1 MSRRWRRAIR
11 HPAFAVGLVLTL
23 AIVGTAICSL
33 VYTPR
38 DPLRMELASRLQAP
52 SAAHLMG
59 TDQYGRDLLSRVMRG
74 AIASLAVG
82 AVAVG
87 IGMGVGV
94 ILGAAGGWVG
104 GWIDE
109 AVMRVTDAVYGFP
122 AVLSAL
128 LVTAVFGPG
137 VLISMVAVGIAY
149 VPVFARL
156 SRASVLALR
165 AQEFVTAARALGARD
180 GAILRRH
187 ILPNAVSPLIVQATI
202 SFPLAILAEAALSY
216 LGLGTQPPNPSWGLM
231 LREAQNFLQLSPWYA
246 VFPGAAIAL
255 AVLGF
260 NLLGDGLRDLLDP
273 RVSQYGGEPS
283 GSATAPVAS

>member
-1 MSRRWRRAIR
+1 MSRRGRRARR
-11 HPAFAVGLVLTL
+11 HRAFGVGLLLTGL
-23 AIVGTAICSL
+23 IVATAVCSL

-38 DPLRMELASRLQAP
+38 DPLRMELSARLAAP
-52 SAAHLMG
+52 SVAHPMG

-87 IGMGVGV
+87 IGMVLGVL
-94 ILGAAGGWVG
+94 LGAAGGWRG
-104 GWIDE
+104 GWLDE
-109 AVMRVTDAVYGFP
+109 AVMRLADAVYGFP

-128 LVTAVFGPG
+128 LLAAVFHPG

-156 SRASVLALR
+156 TRANVLALR
-165 AQEFVTAARALGARD
+165 VQEFVTAAEALGAGD
-180 GAILRRH
+180 GAILWRH
-187 ILPNAVSPLIVQATI
+187 VLPNTVSPLIVQATI

-216 LGLGTQPPNPSWGLM
+216 LGLGTQPPRPSWGLM
-231 LREAQNFLQLSPWYA
+231 LRDAQSFLQLSPWYA
-246 VFPGAAIAL
+246 IFPGAAIAL

-273 RVSQYGGEPS
+273 R
-283 GSATAPVAS
+283 AT

>member
-1 MSRRWRRAIR
+1 MSRRWGRALR
-11 HPAFAVGLVLTL
+11 HRALVAGLAVTMMV
-23 AIVGTAICSL
+23 VGTAVCSV

-38 DPLRMELASRLQAP
+38 DPLRMELAARLEAP
-52 SAAHLMG
+52 SASHPMG

-74 AIASLAVG
+74 AVASLAVG

-87 IGMGVGV
+87 IGMGIGV

-104 GWIDE
+104 GWLDE
-109 AVMRVTDAVYGFP
+109 SALRVADAVYGFP

-156 SRASVLALR
+156 TRANVLALR
-165 AQEFVTAARALGARD
+165 VQEFVTAAEALGARD
-180 GAILRRH
+180 AAILWRH
-187 ILPNAVSPLIVQATI
+187 VLPNTVSPLIVQATI

-216 LGLGTQPPNPSWGLM
+216 LGLGTQPPHPSWGLM
-231 LREAQNFLQLSPWYA
+231 LREAQNFLQLSPWFA
-246 VFPGAAIAL
+246 IFPGAAIAL

-260 NLLGDGLRDLLDP
+260 NLLGDGLRDVLDP
-273 RVSQYGGEPS
+273 R
-283 GSATAPVAS
+283 AN

>member
-1 MSRRWRRAIR
+1 MSRRWGRALH
-11 HPAFAVGLVLTL
+11 HPGFAAGLALTV
-23 AIVGTAICSL
+23 AILGTAVCSL
-33 VYTPR
+33 VYTPQ
-38 DPLRMELASRLQAP
+38 DPLRMELAARLEGP
-52 SAAHLMG
+52 SWIHPMG

-82 AVAVG
+82 AVAVA
-87 IGMGVGV
+87 IGMSVGV
-94 ILGAAGGWVG
+94 VLGAAGGWVG
-104 GWIDE
+104 GWLDE
-109 AVMRVTDAVYGFP
+109 AAMRVTDAVYGFP

-128 LVTAVFGPG
+128 LVTSVFGPG

-156 SRASVLALR
+156 TRASVLSLR
-165 AQEFVTAARALGARD
+165 AQDFVAAAEALGARD
-180 GAILRRH
+180 GAILWRH
-187 ILPNAVSPLIVQATI
+187 VLPNTVSPLIVQATI

-216 LGLGTQPPNPSWGLM
+216 LGLGTQPPHPSWGLM

-273 RVSQYGGEPS
+273 RAG
-283 GSATAPVAS
+283 

>member
-1 MSRRWRRAIR
+1 MSRRWRRALR
-11 HPAFAVGLVLTL
+11 HRAFGVGLALTA
-23 AIVGTAICSL
+23 AIVGTAVCSL
-33 VYTPR
+33 VYTPQ
-38 DPLRMELASRLQAP
+38 DPLRMELAARLEGP
-52 SAAHLMG
+52 SAAHPMG

-94 ILGAAGGWVG
+94 VLGVAGGWAG
-104 GWIDE
+104 GWLDE
-109 AVMRVTDAVYGFP
+109 AAMRVTDAIYGFP

-128 LVTAVFGPG
+128 LISAVLGPG
-137 VLISMVAVGIAY
+137 VLISMVAVGVAY

-156 SRASVLALR
+156 TRASVLALR

-187 ILPNAVSPLIVQATI
+187 VLPNTVSPLIVQATI

-273 RVSQYGGEPS
+273 RTG
-283 GSATAPVAS
+283 

>member
-1 MSRRWRRAIR
+1 MSRGWRRAR
-11 HPAFAVGLVLTL
+11 HHPSFAIGLALTA
-23 AIVGTAICSL
+23 AIVATAVCSL

-38 DPLRMELASRLQAP
+38 DPLRMELTARLEPP
-52 SAAHLMG
+52 SASHPMG

-74 AIASLAVG
+74 AGPSLAVG

-87 IGMGVGV
+87 IGMAVGV
-94 ILGAAGGWVG
+94 VLGAAGGWVG
-104 GWIDE
+104 GWLDE
-109 AVMRVTDAVYGFP
+109 AAMRVADAIYGFP

-128 LVTAVFGPG
+128 LAAAVFGPS
-137 VLISMVAVGIAY
+137 VLLSMVAVGIAY

-156 SRASVLALR
+156 TRASVLALR

-180 GAILRRH
+180 GVILRRH
-187 ILPNAVSPLIVQATI
+187 VFPNAVSPLIVQATI

-216 LGLGTQPPNPSWGLM
+216 LGLGTQPPQPSWGLM

-246 VFPGAAIAL
+246 VFPGGAIAL

-273 RVSQYGGEPS
+273 RTS
-283 GSATAPVAS
+283 

>member
-1 MSRRWRRAIR
+1 MSRRWRRALH
-11 HPAFAVGLVLTL
+11 HPGFAVGLALTV
-23 AIVGTAICSL
+23 AIVGTAVCAL

-38 DPLRMELASRLQAP
+38 DPLRMELGARLEGP
-52 SAAHLMG
+52 SATHPMG

-82 AVAVG
+82 AVAVA
-87 IGMGVGV
+87 IGMSVGV
-94 ILGAAGGWVG
+94 VLGASG
-104 GWIDE
+104 GWIGGWLDE
-109 AVMRVTDAVYGFP
+109 ATMRVADAVYGFP

-128 LVTAVFGPG
+128 LITSVFGPG

-156 SRASVLALR
+156 TRASVLSLR

-180 GAILRRH
+180 RLILWRH
-187 ILPNAVSPLIVQATI
+187 VLPNTVSPLIVQATI

-216 LGLGTQPPNPSWGLM
+216 LGLGPQPPHPSWGLM

-273 RVSQYGGEPS
+273 R
-283 GSATAPVAS
+283 AS

>member
-1 MSRRWRRAIR
+1 MSRRWRRALR
-11 HPAFAVGLVLTL
+11 HPGFAVGLALTV
-23 AIVGTAICSL
+23 AIVGTAVCSL

-38 DPLRMELASRLQAP
+38 DPLRMELAARLEGP
-52 SAAHLMG
+52 SATHPMG

-82 AVAVG
+82 AVAVA
-87 IGMGVGV
+87 IGMSVGV
-94 ILGAAGGWVG
+94 ALGAAGGWVG
-104 GWIDE
+104 GWLDE
-109 AVMRVTDAVYGFP
+109 AAMRVTDAVYGFP

-128 LVTAVFGPG
+128 LVTSVFGPG

-156 SRASVLALR
+156 TRASVLSLR

-180 GAILRRH
+180 GLILWRH
-187 ILPNAVSPLIVQATI
+187 VLPNMVSPLIVQATI

-216 LGLGTQPPNPSWGLM
+216 LGLGPQPPHPSWGLM

-273 RVSQYGGEPS
+273 R
-283 GSATAPVAS
+283 AS

>member
-1 MSRRWRRAIR
+1 MSRRWRRALH
-11 HPAFAVGLVLTL
+11 HPGFAVGLALTV
-23 AIVGTAICSL
+23 AIVGTAVCSL

-38 DPLRMELASRLQAP
+38 DPLRMELAARLEGP
-52 SAAHLMG
+52 SATHPMG

-82 AVAVG
+82 AVAVA
-87 IGMGVGV
+87 IGLSVGV
-94 ILGAAGGWVG
+94 VLGAAGGWIG
-104 GWIDE
+104 GWLDE
-109 AVMRVTDAVYGFP
+109 AAMRVTDAVYGFP

-128 LVTAVFGPG
+128 LVTSVFGPG
-137 VLISMVAVGIAY
+137 VLISMIAVGIAY

-156 SRASVLALR
+156 TRASVLSLR

-180 GAILRRH
+180 GLILWRH
-187 ILPNAVSPLIVQATI
+187 ILPNTVSPLIVQATI

-216 LGLGTQPPNPSWGLM
+216 LGLGPQPPHPSWGLM

-273 RVSQYGGEPS
+273 R
-283 GSATAPVAS
+283 AS

>member
-1 MSRRWRRAIR
+1 MSRRWRQARR
-11 HPAFAVGLVLTL
+11 HPAFVVGLVLTL
-23 AIVGTAICSL
+23 AIVGTAVCAL

-38 DPLRMELASRLQAP
+38 DPLRMDIAVRLQGP
-52 SAAHLMG
+52 SPAHPMG

-94 ILGAAGGWVG
+94 VLGAAGGWIG
-104 GWIDE
+104 GWLDE
-109 AVMRVTDAVYGFP
+109 GAMRVSDAIYGFP

-128 LVTAVFGPG
+128 LVSAVFGPG

-156 SRASVLALR
+156 TRASVLALR
-165 AQEFVTAARALGARD
+165 PQEFVTAARALGARD
-180 GAILRRH
+180 GALLWRH
-187 ILPNAVSPLIVQATI
+187 VLPNTVSPLIVQATI

-216 LGLGTQPPNPSWGLM
+216 LGLGTQPPQPSWGLM
-231 LREAQNFLQLSPWYA
+231 LREAQNFLQLAPWFA

-273 RVSQYGGEPS
+273 R
-283 GSATAPVAS
+283 AR

>member
-1 MSRRWRRAIR
+1 MSRRWRRALR
-11 HPAFAVGLVLTL
+11 HPGFAVGLALT
-23 AIVGTAICSL
+23 ATIVGTAVCAL

-38 DPLRMELASRLQAP
+38 DPLQMELTARLEGP
-52 SAAHLMG
+52 SASHPMG

-82 AVAVG
+82 AVAVA
-87 IGMGVGV
+87 IGMSAGVV
-94 ILGAAGGWVG
+94 LGAAGGWIG
-104 GWIDE
+104 GWLDE
-109 AVMRVTDAVYGFP
+109 AAMRVTDAVYGFP

-128 LVTAVFGPG
+128 LVTSVFGPG

-156 SRASVLALR
+156 TRASVLSLR

-180 GAILRRH
+180 ALILWRH
-187 ILPNAVSPLIVQATI
+187 VLPNTVSPLIVQATI

-216 LGLGTQPPNPSWGLM
+216 LGLGPQPPHPSWGLM
-231 LREAQNFLQLSPWYA
+231 LREAQNFLQLSPWFA

-273 RVSQYGGEPS
+273 RAG
-283 GSATAPVAS
+283 

>member
-1 MSRRWRRAIR
+1 
-11 HPAFAVGLVLTL
+11 
-23 AIVGTAICSL
+23 
-33 VYTPR
+33 
-38 DPLRMELASRLQAP
+38 MELAARLEGP
-52 SAAHLMG
+52 SATHPMG
-59 TDQYGRDLLSRVMRG
+59 TDQYGRDLLSRVMQG

-82 AVAVG
+82 AVAVA
-87 IGMGVGV
+87 IGMSVGV
-94 ILGAAGGWVG
+94 VLGASG
-104 GWIDE
+104 GWIGGWLDE
-109 AVMRVTDAVYGFP
+109 ATMRVADAVYGFP

-128 LVTAVFGPG
+128 LITSVFGPG

-156 SRASVLALR
+156 TRASVLSLR

-180 GAILRRH
+180 GLILWRH
-187 ILPNAVSPLIVQATI
+187 VLPNTLSPLIVQATI

-216 LGLGTQPPNPSWGLM
+216 LGLGPQPPHPSWGLM

-260 NLLGDGLRDLLDP
+260 NLLGDGLRDILDP
-273 RVSQYGGEPS
+273 RVRDR
-283 GSATAPVAS
+283 

>member
-1 MSRRWRRAIR
+1 MSRRWRRAIH

-87 IGMGVGV
+87 IGLGVGV

-109 AVMRVTDAVYGFP
+109 AVMRLTDAVYGFP

-128 LVTAVFGPG
+128 LVAAVFGPG

-273 RVSQYGGEPS
+273 RVSQ
-283 GSATAPVAS
+283 

>member
-1 MSRRWRRAIR
+1 MSRAWRRARR
-11 HPAFAVGLVLTL
+11 HRTFALGLGLTL
-23 AIVGTAICSL
+23 TVIGTAVCSL
-33 VYTPR
+33 VYTPQ
-38 DPLRMELASRLQAP
+38 DPLRMDLTARLAAP
-52 SAAHLMG
+52 SATHPLG

-82 AVAVG
+82 AVAVS

-94 ILGAAGGWVG
+94 ILGAAAGWVG
-104 GWIDE
+104 GWLDE
-109 AVMRVTDAVYGFP
+109 AAMRISDAIYGFP

-128 LVTAVFGPG
+128 LIAAVFGPG
-137 VLISMVAVGIAY
+137 VLMSMVAVGIAY

-156 SRASVLALR
+156 ARANVLGLR
-165 AQEFVTAARALGARD
+165 AQEFVTAARALGVGD
-180 GAILRRH
+180 GAIVCRH
-187 ILPNAVSPLIVQATI
+187 VLPNMVSPLIVQATI

-216 LGLGTQPPNPSWGLM
+216 LGLGTQPPNPSWGQM
-231 LREAQNFLQLSPWYA
+231 LREAQNFLQLSAWYA

-273 RVSQYGGEPS
+273 R
-283 GSATAPVAS
+283 AT

>member
-1 MSRRWRRAIR
+1 MSRRWRRALH
-11 HPAFAVGLVLTL
+11 HPGFALGLALTV
-23 AIVGTAICSL
+23 AIVGTAVCSL

-38 DPLRMELASRLQAP
+38 DPLRMDLAARLEGP
-52 SAAHLMG
+52 SATHPMG

-82 AVAVG
+82 AVAVA
-87 IGMGVGV
+87 IGMSVGV
-94 ILGAAGGWVG
+94 ILGAAGGWIG
-104 GWIDE
+104 GWLDE
-109 AVMRVTDAVYGFP
+109 AAMRLTDAVYGFP

-128 LVTAVFGPG
+128 LVTSVFGPG

-156 SRASVLALR
+156 TRANVLSLR

-180 GAILRRH
+180 GLILWRH
-187 ILPNAVSPLIVQATI
+187 VLPNTVSPLIVQATI

-216 LGLGTQPPNPSWGLM
+216 LGLGPQPPHPSWGLM

-273 RVSQYGGEPS
+273 R
-283 GSATAPVAS
+283 AS

>member
-1 MSRRWRRAIR
+1 MSRGWRRARR
-11 HPAFAVGLVLTL
+11 HPSFGIGLALTL
-23 AIVGTAICSL
+23 AIVATALVSL
-33 VYTPR
+33 VYTPQ
-38 DPLRMELASRLQAP
+38 DPLRMELTARLEPP
-52 SAAHLMG
+52 SAGHPMG

-82 AVAVG
+82 AIAVG

-94 ILGAAGGWVG
+94 ALGAAGGWVG
-104 GWIDE
+104 GWLDE
-109 AVMRVTDAVYGFP
+109 ATMRVADAIYGFP

-128 LVTAVFGPG
+128 LVAAVFGPG
-137 VLISMVAVGIAY
+137 VLISMVAVGVAY

-156 SRASVLALR
+156 TRASVLSLQT
-165 AQEFVTAARALGARD
+165 QEFVTAARALGARD

-187 ILPNAVSPLIVQATI
+187 VFPNTVSPLIVQATI

-216 LGLGTQPPNPSWGLM
+216 LGLGTQPPYPSWGLM

-246 VFPGAAIAL
+246 IFPGAAIAL

-273 RVSQYGGEPS
+273 RS
-283 GSATAPVAS
+283 G

>member
-1 MSRRWRRAIR
+1 MSRRWRRALR
-11 HPAFAVGLVLTL
+11 HRALGVGLLITAL
-23 AIVGTAICSL
+23 IVGTAVCSL

-38 DPLRMELASRLQAP
+38 DPLHMELAARLEAP
-52 SAAHLMG
+52 SAAHPMG

-87 IGMGVGV
+87 IGMAVGV
-94 ILGAAGGWVG
+94 PLGASGGWSG
-104 GWIDE
+104 GWLDE
-109 AVMRVTDAVYGFP
+109 VAMRLVDAVYGFP

-128 LVTAVFGPG
+128 LIAAAFHPG

-156 SRASVLALR
+156 TRANVLALR
-165 AQEFVTAARALGARD
+165 VQEFVTAAQALGARD
-180 GAILRRH
+180 GAILWRH
-187 ILPNAVSPLIVQATI
+187 VLPNTVSPLIVQATI

-216 LGLGTQPPNPSWGLM
+216 LGLGTQPPHPSWGLM
-231 LREAQNFLQLSPWYA
+231 LRDAQNFLQLSPWYA
-246 VFPGAAIAL
+246 IFPGAAIAL

-273 RVSQYGGEPS
+273 RAG
-283 GSATAPVAS
+283 

>member
-1 MSRRWRRAIR
+1 MSRRWGRALR
-11 HPAFAVGLVLTL
+11 DRALVAGLAVTMMV
-23 AIVGTAICSL
+23 VGTAVCSL

-38 DPLRMELASRLQAP
+38 DPLRMELAARLEAP
-52 SAAHLMG
+52 SASHPMG

-74 AIASLAVG
+74 AVASLAVG

-87 IGMGVGV
+87 IGMGIGV

-104 GWIDE
+104 GWLDE
-109 AVMRVTDAVYGFP
+109 SALRVADAVYGFP

-156 SRASVLALR
+156 TRANVLALR
-165 AQEFVTAARALGARD
+165 VQEFVTAAEALGARD
-180 GAILRRH
+180 AAILWRPV
-187 ILPNAVSPLIVQATI
+187 LPNTVSPLIVQATI

-216 LGLGTQPPNPSWGLM
+216 LGLGTQPPHPSWGLM
-231 LREAQNFLQLSPWYA
+231 LREAQNFLQLSPWFA
-246 VFPGAAIAL
+246 IFPGAAIAL
-255 AVLGF
+255 AVFGF
-260 NLLGDGLRDLLDP
+260 NLLGDGLRDVLDP
-273 RVSQYGGEPS
+273 R
-283 GSATAPVAS
+283 AN

>member
-1 MSRRWRRAIR
+1 MSRRWGRALR
-11 HPAFAVGLVLTL
+11 DRALVAGLVVTVMV
-23 AIVGTAICSL
+23 VGTAVCSL

-38 DPLRMELASRLQAP
+38 DPLRMELAARLEAP
-52 SAAHLMG
+52 SASHPMG

-74 AIASLAVG
+74 AVASLAVG

-87 IGMGVGV
+87 IGMGIGV

-104 GWIDE
+104 GWLDE
-109 AVMRVTDAVYGFP
+109 SALRVADAVYGFP

-156 SRASVLALR
+156 TRANVLALR
-165 AQEFVTAARALGARD
+165 VQEFVTAAKALGARD
-180 GAILRRH
+180 AAILWRH
-187 ILPNAVSPLIVQATI
+187 VLPNTVSPLIVQATI

-216 LGLGTQPPNPSWGLM
+216 LGLGPQPPHPSWGLM

-260 NLLGDGLRDLLDP
+260 NLLGDGLRDILDP
-273 RVSQYGGEPS
+273 RSS
-283 GSATAPVAS
+283 